1 MPSLEIAVA
10 QPAFQNHLGT
20 LRAQT
25 PLHGKVISS
34 PFTFGSDKKLSSAWK
49 SSHIP
54 KKLNFN
60 LGHINIPKGSLL
72 IKAVATLESKS
83 SVQNE
88 DAQMGYNNSQL
99 GTDSSPWT
107 VEPESSSEDSAEL
120 DERERLRRMRISK
133 ANKGNT
139 PWNKG
144 RKHSPETLQLIRERT
159 RLAMQDPKVKMK
171 LVNLGHA
178 QSKETR
184 VKIGLGVRIGWQ
196 RRREKLSLQENC
208 CFEWQNLIAAA
219 SRQGYDGEGELQ
231 WDSYKIFDEQLK
243 EEYLESVEQ
252 RKIMSRPKGSKRAP
266 KSLEQRRK
274 ISQAISA
281 KWNDP
286 DYRDRVC
293 SALAKYYD
301 SSYGAERKPRKKPSS
316 TTESTRRSPAKKKVS
331 EEGDIKIQN
340 QRLRLRRSKAPMFK
354 DPLTSSKME
363 MIKNIRAQRAAA
375 ENKKT
380 EAIER
385 ARLLIAEAEK
395 AAMALEVAATKS
407 PVARASLIETRQLIA
422 EAIQFIESIE
432 TAPISSHENE
442 DYLVASN
449 QVISQDEKETYTG
462 IGGLTEAENRRVNG
476 TQTFS
481 SQENEDPLFA
491 SHEDPLLASN
501 EDPLFASN
509 KVINGEKEP
518 RNVIA
523 GPAELGDV
531 KVNGTKIL
539 SSSKDE
545 DSGFG
550 KFTLEDM
557 LNGEEDLP
565 PLQDMLNSEGD
576 LPPVSPSGY
585 GLPPFSFS
593 DLMKQSDHDQLAPNG
608 NSENNMELQ
617 LNGTKVQS
625 QEEETPSK
633 SATAAKKW
641 VRGRLVEV
649 GEEA

>member
-1 MPSLEIAVA
+1 
-10 QPAFQNHLGT
+10 
-20 LRAQT
+20 
-25 PLHGKVISS
+25 
-34 PFTFGSDKKLSSAWK
+34 
-49 SSHIP
+49 
-54 KKLNFN
+54 
-60 LGHINIPKGSLL
+60 
-72 IKAVATLESKS
+72 
-83 SVQNE
+83 
-88 DAQMGYNNSQL
+88 
-99 GTDSSPWT
+99 
-107 VEPESSSEDSAEL
+107 
-120 DERERLRRMRISK
+120 
-133 ANKGNT
+133 
-139 PWNKG
+139 
-144 RKHSPETLQLIRERT
+144 
-159 RLAMQDPKVKMK
+159 MQVKMK